1 MRPNRLYRAALT
13 LILLLLLAETSAA
26 QGGQAKSDSVGSN
39 EEKIAVTVGA
49 AADTPSDQ
57 SHRASLTLVSL
68 LSLAETAAAQAGQ
81 TRSDPADS
89 SEEKIVVTV
98 RAADG
103 PDREVYRVTL
113 TLDSLLWLAETAAA
127 QAEQTRSNPVDNGEG
142 KIAVTAWAAADTPAE
157 PRLSQDFAAA
167 GRRATT
173 LLRAW
178 QGRIADTI
186 RLHLPLCEPCIAAD
200 RDQAAE
206 AVRLA
211 ALLASNDADRAAL
224 SQLLDLFENFQRW
237 SDALV
242 EDNKTGGLGRYYM
255 SPTGLND
262 DPMFQKTADCARF
275 LAPMLASRHLAED
288 ASCQ

>member
-1 MRPNRLYRAALT
+1 MRSILPDPSGDGQGTVLGDPTPDRQDDQLAPTSRL
-13 LILLLLLAETSAA
+13 
-26 QGGQAKSDSVGSN
+26 VGSDD
-39 EEKIAVTVGA
+39 A
-49 AADTPSDQ
+49 APDPFDP
-57 SHRASLTLVSL
+57 
-68 LSLAETAAAQAGQ
+68 
-81 TRSDPADS
+81 TR
-89 SEEKIVVTV
+89 
-98 RAADG
+98 
-103 PDREVYRVTL
+103 L
-113 TLDSLLWLAETAAA
+113 
-127 QAEQTRSNPVDNGEG
+127 
-142 KIAVTAWAAADTPAE
+142 
-157 PRLSQDFAAA
+157 RLSQDFAAA